1 MLSGISGFIV
11 SISIYKGLTIVLKH
25 FYQKELKKTQRWKCV
40 FILEADIMIMM
51 MTMTMRIIMI
61 IDHGYDEDDDE
72 DDDAC
77 DVALLGLR
85 VDLNPLS
92 LGAIPPRDRQLPS
105 LLFSFFLSPLVSLV
119 MAIMMTMMMME
130 DWIEIWMRC
139 CHIEWYQQSTR
150 PPQKK
155 QISKNCINC

>member
-1 MLSGISGFIV
+1 M
-11 SISIYKGLTIVLKH
+11 SISIYKDLTIVLKH

-40 FILEADIMIMM
+40 FILEDDIMIMM

-61 IDHGYDEDDDE
+61 IDHGYNE

-105 LLFSFFLSPLVSLV
+105 LLSFFLSPLVILS
-119 MAIMMTMMMME
+119 
-130 DWIEIWMRC
+130 
-139 CHIEWYQQSTR
+139 
-150 PPQKK
+150 
-155 QISKNCINC
+155 